1 MNFKLFIETF
11 PIFAL
16 NSRRNKNWMKEQS
29 KHARWLVRLKQK
41 SFISVQHFCHSLLR
55 LVKGTSQSH
64 QTKLLHRYTYC
75 TDDFWDEEKAKTCHG
90 LAKRFCTRHF
100 YTRVLSA
107 SHKPQHC
114 RTPHLLLP
122 LTLLILPS
130 SLTSC

>member
-64 QTKLLHRYTYC
+64 QTKLLLHRYTVLLMI
-75 TDDFWDEEKAKTCHG
+75 FWMKKSPKHATVWQNGFVPGIFILGYFQPRTSHSIAEHRTC
-90 LAKRFCTRHF
+90 F
-100 YTRVLSA
+100 S
-107 SHKPQHC
+107 P
-114 RTPHLLLP
+114 LLY
-122 LTLLILPS
+122 
-130 SLTSC
+130 